1 MRDFV
6 RNRTILAF
14 TFVWR
19 RIVRATPEQSTAWLR
34 ARMDI
39 LGITSLEELAGRSA
53 SDKGNL
59 SRIFRQQQR
68 PRVDALE
75 PLAAGLEVSVYE
87 LLVRI
92 GAVDPEAD
100 SPPVVKRS
108 GQKVSFTWPAIPD

>member
-1 MRDFV
+1 MH
-6 RNRTILAF
+6 
-14 TFVWR
+14 
-19 RIVRATPEQSTAWLR
+19 ATADQSTAWLR
-34 ARMDI
+34 ERMAELEI
-39 LGITSLEELAGRSA
+39 GSLEELAERSG

-92 GAVDPEAD
+92 GAVDPAAD
-100 SPPVVKRS
+100 EPPVVRKS
-108 GQKVSFTWPAIPD
+108 GQKITFTWPKTK